1 MNTHPISL
9 KTFLVGSILMT
20 QLTACAAAATPSSQ
34 AASSTANRSV
44 AEAARPAAAP
54 LAAATTA
61 PAASGGASSATS
73 SAQAQIE
80 AERMIIRNATLKLVV
95 KNTEEDMSSIGKM
108 AAEMGGFVNSS
119 STTKYDKGLQA
130 TLSLKIP
137 SKQFD
142 EMMSKLRKMAIE
154 VQEEKITGQDVTAEF
169 SDLDAQVKN
178 LEAAETQLR
187 GIMAKTEKSDDVLKV
202 FNELTKVR
210 GQIEQLKGRMNFLSR
225 SAALAT
231 INVTLTPDKLAEP
244 VILPGWR
251 PDGVAKQAFEALLKA
266 LQTLGTLAIWL
277 VIYALPIGLLVFGP
291 PVLIIRWLLKRRNR
305 RKQASATA
313 ETKPAA

>member
-54 LAAATTA
+54 A
-61 PAASGGASSATS
+61 PAAVGGVAAPANSSAN
-73 SAQAQIE
+73 SAQAQAD
-80 AERMIIRNATLKLVV
+80 AERLVIRNATLKLVV

>member
-54 LAAATTA
+54 A
-61 PAASGGASSATS
+61 PAAVGGVAAPANSSAN
-73 SAQAQIE
+73 SAQAQAD
-80 AERMIIRNATLKLVV
+80 AERLVIRNATLKLVV

-244 VILPGWR
+244 VVLPGWR

>member
-1 MNTHPISL
+1 MNTQPISL
-9 KTFLVGSILMT
+9 KTLLVGSILMT
-20 QLTACAAAATPSSQ
+20 QLVACASSASQMPSST
-34 AASSTANRSV
+34 TANRSV

-54 LAAATTA
+54 A
-61 PAASGGASSATS
+61 PAATAAPALAGSASS
-73 SAQAQIE
+73 SAQAQVE

-95 KNTEEDMSSIGKM
+95 KNTEEDMSTIGKM
-108 AAEMGGFVNSS
+108 AAEVGGFVNSS

-142 EMMSKLRKMAIE
+142 EMMSKLRKLAIE

-187 GIMAKTEKSDDVLKV
+187 GILAKTDKSDDVLKV

-244 VILPGWR
+244 VVLPGWR
-251 PDGVAKQAFEALLKA
+251 PDGVAKQAFEALLKS
-266 LQTLGTLAIWL
+266 LQALGTLAIWL
-277 VIYALPIGLLVFGP
+277 VIYALPVGLLVFGP
-291 PVLIIRWLLKRRNR
+291 PVLIILWLRKRRNQ
-305 RKQASATA
+305 RKQAKAPA